1 MNSGEF
7 LNADILDGEDDIPGD
22 RGHFGKR
29 VDSPAWNLGMGLA
42 QSYAVGE
49 TAIIFEA
56 SIPGKRHKLEIV
68 CGSDAF
74 WRHREFNNL
83 IELGVVRPVC
93 VNVGLRGE
101 GNFMFVGISDFT
113 KESKNIIAS
122 KMAFTCPPWLKPFDD
137 CINPGCCIFGAANKL
152 LSVGGS
158 RDLKLTI
165 EVVGVHCEWEIGFG
179 STSLAV
185 KANRGS
191 IDRLV
196 KCMSGTVDHAVG
208 APSDRSIRTWESHLN
223 NLISSLRFEISH
235 DAWFVSRVKSV

>member
-1 MNSGEF
+1 MKSGEF

-29 VDSPAWNLGMGLA
+29 GDSPAWNLSMGLA
-42 QSYAVGE
+42 QSYAIGE

-56 SIPGKRHKLEIV
+56 AIPVERHKLEVI

-74 WRHREFNNL
+74 WGISELNNL
-83 IELGVVRPVC
+83 VELGVVNPAC

-101 GNFMFVGISDFT
+101 GNFMLVGVRDFT
-113 KESKNIIAS
+113 KESKDIISS

-137 CINPGCCIFGAANKL
+137 WSNPGCCIFGATNKL
-152 LSVGGS
+152 LSFGSS
-158 RDLKLTI
+158 RDLKLTV
-165 EVVGVHCEWEIGFG
+165 EVVGIHCEREIGFG
-179 STSLAV
+179 STSLAI
-185 KANRGS
+185 KTNRGS

-208 APSDRSIRTWESHLN
+208 APTDRSIRVWEAHLN
-223 NLISSLRFEISH
+223 NLISGLRFEIGH
-235 DAWFVSRVKSV
+235 DAWFISRVKSV